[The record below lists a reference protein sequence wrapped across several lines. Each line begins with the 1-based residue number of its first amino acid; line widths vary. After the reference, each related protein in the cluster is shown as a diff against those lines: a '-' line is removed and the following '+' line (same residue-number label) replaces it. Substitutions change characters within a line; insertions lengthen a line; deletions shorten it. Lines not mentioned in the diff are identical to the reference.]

1 MSKKTR
7 KDRDRLMVRRPSTNR
22 GRRSSLVTV
31 LMAAAASCWS
41 SRNTESIIALTSPS
55 LFPK

>member
-7 KDRDRLMVRRPSTNR
+7 NDRDRLMVRRPSTNR

>member
-7 KDRDRLMVRRPSTNR
+7 NDRDRLMVRRPSTNR

-41 SRNTESIIALTSPS
+41 SRNTESIIALTRPS